1 MDDFSVV
8 NLTKITTNVKRG
20 EDGLNEQRSFV
31 GWKYGPYREKS
42 SKWRC
47 WTRPSSRWNLSLKL
61 KIVFWKYL
69 RTRSLGEIFD
79 RIQLVPFFLT
89 FSSEIGKENQNMFFS
104 AVTKLS
110 GIFGRNAFEE
120 PNDQHGR
127 YHHDLQEPD
136 AGINLH
142 SFLQSVRRG
151 K

>member
-1 MDDFSVV
+1 M
-8 NLTKITTNVKRG
+8 
-20 EDGLNEQRSFV
+20 
-31 GWKYGPYREKS
+31 
-42 SKWRC
+42 
-47 WTRPSSRWNLSLKL
+47 
-61 KIVFWKYL
+61 
-69 RTRSLGEIFD
+69 RTRSLSEIFD

-89 FSSEIGKENQNMFFS
+89 FCSVIEKQDQNMFIS
-104 AVTKLS
+104 AATNLS